1 MITFS
6 LFVLFRD
13 YLFKNKT
20 KQKSNKQTKIE
31 NVKKWPPF
39 DSHNLHDNP
48 NSY

>member
-20 KQKSNKQTKIE
+20 KKQQTNKIE
-31 NVKKWPPF
+31 NVKK
-39 DSHNLHDNP
+39 
-48 NSY
+48 